1 MKCYFFLLFSFQE
14 LYDIHFYFVK
24 SNYLNIFA
32 FLNIYTRPSSL
43 RSGKSTDNSSFR
55 QKQQV
60 SLKHYYIPP
69 MHNRRAS
76 FPQKSVN
83 NGKFTISVEKQL

>member
-1 MKCYFFLLFSFQE
+1 MKYLLYSLFSFQE
-14 LYDIHFYFVK
+14 LYDIHFYFVRG
-24 SNYLNIFA
+24 NYLNIFA
-32 FLNIYTRPSSL
+32 FLSVYMSVFVLANLLVIS
-43 RSGKSTDNSSFR
+43 RSDRSNR
-55 QKQQV
+55 V